1 MDSSQRDRFELLSA
15 YLDGEV
21 TPTERQ
27 QVQHWLNSD
36 PKTQQLYAR
45 LLKLHRGIVHL
56 PTPEPDPPIEE
67 LQARVF
73 AACRRRQL
81 RRVAVVG
88 GSAIAALV
96 IGGVFGVLPG
106 TKSPLRYAQ
115 SQFQQEVPT
124 EDLALVLHRPAIEI
138 PDALNSPSETLPSS
152 TPKQPS
158 KKP

>member
-36 PKTQQLYAR
+36 PQAQQLYAR
-45 LLKLHRGIVHL
+45 LLKLHRGIEHL
-56 PTPEPDPPIEE
+56 PKPEPEVPIEQ

-81 RRVAVVG
+81 RRMAVVG

-96 IGGVFGVLPG
+96 IGSVFGLWPG
-106 TKSPLRYAQ
+106 AKFPLRYAQ
-115 SQFQQEVPT
+115 SDLQPEVPT
-124 EDLALVLHRPAIEI
+124 EDLTLVLHQPAIEI
-138 PDALNSPSETLPSS
+138 PDALNSPSES
-152 TPKQPS
+152 QPNS
-158 KKP
+158 QPE